1 LVPVISP
8 RAHYLIMKAILVD
21 DEAHCTESLDILL
34 RTYCSEVEVI
44 GKYNRPEVALEALNT
59 ASFDVLFLDIEMPV
73 YNGFDLLNRVKNKD
87 FDVVFTTAYDQFAVK
102 AFRYSAFDYLLKP
115 IDANELKD
123 CILKLSDKMRQNDLD
138 SQLVLLRSLLSGE
151 RRAPQKMA
159 LPTTQGLEYVE
170 LSKIVR
176 CESDS
181 NYTRI
186 YQGDTNPTLI
196 CRTLKEVEELL
207 EGTNF
212 ARIHHSHLINLDHLR
227 KYVRSDGGY
236 VVMSDGSEITVSRSR
251 KDVLNNLLKVLS
263 FRN

>member
-1 LVPVISP
+1 
-8 RAHYLIMKAILVD
+8 MKAILVD
-21 DEAHCTESLDILL
+21 DEVHCTESLDILL
-34 RTYCSEVEVI
+34 RSYCPGVEVI
-44 GKYNRPEVALEALNT
+44 GKFNRPEEALEVLNET
-59 ASFDVLFLDIEMPV
+59 ELDVLFLDIEMPV
-73 YNGFDLLNRVKNKD
+73 YNGFDLLNRIKSKA

-115 IDANELKD
+115 IDADELRE
-123 CILKLSDKMRQNDLD
+123 CVSKLSEKKRQNNLD
-138 SQLVLLRSLLSGE
+138 NQLTMLRNMLSWGQQTS
-151 RRAPQKMA
+151 QKMA
-159 LPTTQGLEYVE
+159 LPTTQGLEYVDI
-170 LSKIVR
+170 SKIVR

-186 YQGDTNPTLI
+186 YQNDTAPTLI

-207 EGTNF
+207 EGANF

-227 KYVRSDGGY
+227 RYVRSDGGY

-251 KDVLNNLLKVLS
+251 KDVLNNMMKVLA